1 MTRIA
6 TPAVAKAMNGA
17 MIAGTI
23 RLLISPSPLTAP
35 KPDAT
40 ATDPTSP
47 PIRACE
53 LLEGSPKYQV
63 MMFQAIA
70 PTRPANTTVVV
81 TACVS
86 TNPLPTVVA
95 TLSEMNAPAK
105 FKSDAPATAG
115 FGAIARVEIAVATTL
130 AVS

>member
-1 MTRIA
+1 MIRIA
-6 TPAVAKAMNGA
+6 TPAVRKAMIGA

-35 KPDAT
+35 NPDGAM
-40 ATDPTSP
+40 TDPTSP
-47 PIRACE
+47 PISAWE
-53 LLEGSPKYQV
+53 LLDGSPKYQV

-70 PTRPANTTVVV
+70 PTSPANTTVVV
-81 TACVS
+81 IAPVS

-95 TLSEMNAPAK
+95 TLSEMNAPTK
-105 FKSDAPATAG
+105 FNSDAPATAR
-115 FGAIARVEIAVATTL
+115 FGGIAWVEIAVATTL